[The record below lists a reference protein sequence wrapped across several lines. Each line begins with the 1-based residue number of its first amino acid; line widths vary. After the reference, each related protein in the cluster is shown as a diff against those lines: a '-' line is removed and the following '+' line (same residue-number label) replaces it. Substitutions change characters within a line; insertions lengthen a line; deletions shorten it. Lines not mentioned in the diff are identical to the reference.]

1 VRGHRTLDYLLHDD
15 EPNLL
20 RILLQAGY
28 HVAHAGMRGDTFA
41 PGMTQ
46 ESTSRFGFEV
56 KPHMAFMKSP
66 FEKED
71 ALSRAFYH
79 GERKGLRPDQVCA
92 SGFALDMDEATI
104 QTAEQWLSGGLPEP
118 FALYVPLIF
127 PHPPFEVE
135 EPYFSMYDRA
145 KMAAPLPIPSGDTPR
160 FMREMRELYGTD
172 RLGKGDWAE
181 IRATYQGMVSR
192 VDDQLGRVLAGLEE
206 AGVRD
211 RTASFFFTDHGEYLG
226 DYGLIEKWSAGQHDC
241 LLRNPLVV
249 DIPGGV
255 EGQVCSGMAEL
266 VDLLPTVLELADIE
280 PSHSHSGRS
289 LVPALTG
296 GETGRETAFSEG
308 GFTLSEK
315 HLLEQAGYP
324 YDLKAKLQN
333 DDPVS
338 VGRVFT
344 IRTKTHT
351 YVRRLYE
358 DDELYDR
365 QADPGELEN
374 LSGRPENAELEAELR
389 TRLLDLI
396 METGDVIPWK
406 GDGRFDAIGAVV
418 PKA

>member
-1 VRGHRTLDYLLHDD
+1 VPRPNLLFFIPDQLRYDALGCSGNALARTPHVDGLASRGTRFTDCYGQHSVCGPSRVSFLTGWYPHVRGHRTLDYLLHDD

-56 KPHMAFMKSP
+56 
-66 FEKED
+66 
-71 ALSRAFYH
+71 
-79 GERKGLRPDQVCA
+79 
-92 SGFALDMDEATI
+92 
-104 QTAEQWLSGGLPEP
+104 
-118 FALYVPLIF
+118 
-127 PHPPFEVE
+127 
-135 EPYFSMYDRA
+135 
-145 KMAAPLPIPSGDTPR
+145 
-160 FMREMRELYGTD
+160 
-172 RLGKGDWAE
+172 
-181 IRATYQGMVSR
+181 
-192 VDDQLGRVLAGLEE
+192 
-206 AGVRD
+206 
-211 RTASFFFTDHGEYLG
+211 
-226 DYGLIEKWSAGQHDC
+226 
-241 LLRNPLVV
+241 
-249 DIPGGV
+249 
-255 EGQVCSGMAEL
+255 
-266 VDLLPTVLELADIE
+266 
-280 PSHSHSGRS
+280 
-289 LVPALTG
+289 
-296 GETGRETAFSEG
+296 
-308 GFTLSEK
+308 K